1 MAQNYTINSYEGN
14 NVGQTDLQNMENNF
28 EVLRSTFSG
37 AAAPANPVSGK
48 QWFDMTKKLPKVR
61 NQANSEWYGV
71 FCGDANQKILV
82 YRNTAMDGYVIE
94 ALDSVDRIIGL
105 KSSAGTYATAGVM
118 NLGSWTLPDYTLLE
132 ADIPSHV
139 HPNTLSSD
147 GAHSHQDDMKQN
159 VAGGSS
165 SVAVSADGATGGTLT
180 TTTEPNHTHTITP
193 VSYGGSG
200 AHNHGAD
207 YRPRAAVVTIQY
219 LDI

>member
-61 NQANSEWYGV
+61 NQANSAWYGV
-71 FCGDANQKILV
+71 FCGDASQKILV
-82 YRNTAMDGYVIE
+82 YRNTAMDGYVI
-94 ALDSVDRIIGL
+94 DGGVTDRVVAIKGG
-105 KSSAGTYATAGVM
+105 ATYTTGGAVA
-118 NLGSWTLPDYTLLE
+118 GSWTLPGYTLVE
-132 ADIPSHV
+132 ADIPSHS

-147 GAHSHQDDMKQN
+147 GAHTHQDDMKQN
-159 VAGGSS
+159 VAGGSTNN
-165 SVAVSADGATGGTLT
+165 AVSADGSAGGTLT
-180 TTTEPNHTHTITP
+180 TDLEPNHTHTITP

-200 AHNHGAD
+200 SHNHGAT
-207 YRPRAAVVTIQY
+207 YRPAAAVVTIQY